1 MRVLVLSNLYPPNAM
16 GGYELSCR
24 DVVDRWRDAG
34 HEVLV
39 LTTSTRVGGTV
50 EPEAEEGHVR
60 RELLWWWREHRFLTP
75 TWRERLHV
83 ERHDLRVL
91 RAALAELRPDVVSV
105 WHLGGMP
112 LSLVDALRDER
123 VVLNICDEWPDYGPR
138 VDPWLRGTSRLPR
151 PVRRLVA
158 RLSGVPTEPPDLDRH
173 RAALVSRFTLEQLR
187 SGTPY
192 AFPDAVVVGSGIDS
206 RDFPPQ
212 PSREPASWRWR
223 LLGVGRVERRKG
235 FDTAVQA
242 LDALPPEATL
252 RIAGVPDPEHLPE
265 VTHPRVQLGAVPR
278 AELAALYR
286 DADVLVF
293 PSRWREPFGL
303 VPLEAMSQA
312 LPVVATAQG
321 GSAEFLEDGVN
332 CLVVPPDDP
341 EALAAA
347 VRRLAADPELRA
359 RLVAGGSATA
369 QRWTLAALADRLGP
383 VHGL

>member
-24 DVVDRWRDAG
+24 DVVDRWRAAG
-34 HEVLV
+34 HDVLV
-39 LTTSTRVGGTV
+39 LTTSTRIDGTV
-50 EPEAEEGHVR
+50 EPATAEGHVR
-60 RELLWWWREHRFLTP
+60 RDLLWWWHEHRFLTP
-75 TWRERLHV
+75 SWRERLRT

-91 RAALAELRPDVVSV
+91 RSALAEHRPEVVSV

-112 LSLVDALRDER
+112 LALVDALRDER
-123 VVLNICDEWPDYGPR
+123 VVLNICDEWPYYGPR
-138 VDPWLRGTSRLPR
+138 VDPWLKGTSRLP
-151 PVRRLVA
+151 PVARRLAA

-173 RAALVSRFTLEQLR
+173 RAAFVSTSTLEQLR
-187 SGTPY
+187 DSTSY
-192 AFPDAVVVGSGIDS
+192 TFPDAVVVGSGIDTD
-206 RDFPPQ
+206 DFPLQAPA
-212 PSREPASWRWR
+212 PSAWRWR

-235 FDTAVQA
+235 FDTAVSA
-242 LDALPPEATL
+242 LDLLPPEATL

-278 AELAALYR
+278 AELAAVYR

-303 VPLEAMSQA
+303 VPLEAMSQG

-321 GSAEFLEDGVN
+321 GSAEFLQDGMN

-341 EALAAA
+341 PALAAA
-347 VRRLAADPELRA
+347 VRRLAEEPALRE
-359 RLVAGGSATA
+359 RLVAGGLDTA
-369 QRWTLAALADRLGP
+369 ARWTLAALADRLAP
-383 VHGL
+383 LHGL